1 MQGRYQM
8 PLGKESLAKLDTC
21 HPTIKG
27 LIIAV
32 ANGID
37 QGDLAYAGIHD
48 MTVLCGWR
56 GEFDQNKAVADGAS
70 KTPWPRSAH
79 NKTDELGR
87 PRSEAADVAP
97 YPIPKKPNGEW
108 DEEKFGI
115 LHAYVAGVA
124 HGNDIDLFDI
134 SWDRPHVQLNVP

>member
-1 MQGRYQM
+1 V

-21 HPTIKG
+21 HPVMRE

-48 MTVLCGWR
+48 ITVLCGWR
-56 GEFDQNKAVADGAS
+56 GEAAQNQAVADGAS
-70 KTPWPRSAH
+70 QTPWPRSAH
-79 NKTDELGR
+79 NVIVNGK
-87 PRSEAADVAP
+87 PRSNAADVAV
-97 YPIPKKPNGEW
+97 YPVEWTKPDYTRKMET
-108 DEEKFGI
+108 

-124 HGNDIDLFDI
+124 HGNDIDLYDI
-134 SWDRPHVQLNVP
+134 SWDRPHIQLNVP